1 MCIKFEILQQE
12 RDTTWEKSDLESRIF
27 AMIRLQQQEAKE
39 LKNMFVVQARSF
51 ISDNLTENFLRSF
64 NFFFQ
69 LDAPIFWKLV
79 TKYYEREVP
88 HTKTIERSFEQK
100 CKTPTKTKM
109 FLVFSFII
117 FFGGFNDR
125 VEKQPDKEE
134 IDSKTSR
141 RAASQKNKK
150 SNLFPIHYQSRYVLF

>member
-1 MCIKFEILQQE
+1 
-12 RDTTWEKSDLESRIF
+12 
-27 AMIRLQQQEAKE
+27 
-39 LKNMFVVQARSF
+39 MFVVQARSF

-79 TKYYEREVP
+79 TTTEREVP
-88 HTKTIERSFEQK
+88 HTKAKERSFEQK

-117 FFGGFNDR
+117 FFGG
-125 VEKQPDKEE
+125 V
-134 IDSKTSR
+134 
-141 RAASQKNKK
+141 
-150 SNLFPIHYQSRYVLF
+150 